1 MTYGRIIN
9 GFKYIRLMNSN
20 NFKFNTL
27 NDNVYFTLR
36 DIFANADSADTVM
49 EANDFNSR
57 LTGGVS
63 FEDRTRDFVY
73 TNVLEQK
80 YFVEKLLLWL
90 KYFNIHFFEFID
102 PEPDEEI
109 DINEYLPWDIWWTQ
123 FEKLK
128 YQIEEQYKK
137 CCIWDV
143 VDVGPDI

>member
-57 LTGGVS
+57 LTGDVL
-63 FEDRTRDFVY
+63 FEDRTIDFVY

-90 KYFNIHFFEFID
+90 KYFNIHFFQNSFFIGATALF
-102 PEPDEEI
+102 I
-109 DINEYLPWDIWWTQ
+109 HIVNFFGTFTYNQII
-123 FEKLK
+123 KLF
-128 YQIEEQYKK
+128 
-137 CCIWDV
+137 
-143 VDVGPDI
+143 

>member
-9 GFKYIRLMNSN
+9 EINYIRLMNSN
-20 NFKFNTL
+20 NFKINTL

-36 DIFANADSADTVM
+36 DIFANAESFDTCM
-49 EANDFNSR
+49 EANHFNSK
-57 LTGGVS
+57 LTGDIS
-63 FEDRTRDFVY
+63 FEDRTMDFVY

-80 YFVEKLLLWL
+80 YFVDKLLFWL
-90 KYFNIHFFEFID
+90 KCFNIHYFEFIE
-102 PEPDEEI
+102 PEDDEEI
-109 DINEYLPWDIWWTQ
+109 DINEYLQWDIWWAQ

-143 VDVGPDI
+143 VDVGSDI